1 MPLLYDLGTALYHSA
16 IRAAAPFNSKA
27 KAWVQGRKDVWQR
40 LEAKRGTLQDCL
52 WMHCASVGEFEQG
65 RPVLEALKAEF
76 PDTPVLLTFF
86 SPSGYEARKHFPLA
100 EHVEYLPR
108 DSAGNARRLVAL
120 IKPRAVL
127 WVKYEFWYHYL
138 HALKKAAVPTYL
150 VSAIFRPEQPFFS
163 WYGGTHRSMLRCFKQ
178 LFVQDERSKELLA
191 GIGISNITVSGDTR
205 FDRVAAIVGEHPELP
220 IAHGFRG
227 AGPVLVCGSTWPADE
242 ALLEEALRSLELPL
256 KCIVVPHELDEA
268 GLRRTE
274 DRFPRPLARW
284 NELENAP
291 AQNVQDMLGP
301 EPKGTLLVDRMGLL
315 ARLYRYGDVAYV
327 GGGFGD
333 GIHNLL
339 EAAAWG
345 VPVIFG
351 PQHSKFAEARGLIEC
366 GGGFEVGDAEDL
378 SGMLHS
384 LFNDPLARVKASSA
398 ARKYVQERVGATPR
412 VMQAVREGM
421 SAPSANTVRP

>member
-1 MPLLYDLGTALYHSA
+1 MPLLYDLGTALYHTA

-27 KAWVQGRKDVWQR
+27 KAWVEGRKDVWQR
-40 LEAKRGTLQDCL
+40 LEAKRGTLQGCL

-65 RPVLEALKAEF
+65 RPVLEALKVEF

-86 SPSGYEARKHFPLA
+86 SPSGYHAFKDFALA
-100 EHVEYLPR
+100 EHVEYLPS

-178 LFVQDERSKELLA
+178 LFVQDEASKQLLS
-191 GIGISNITVSGDTR
+191 GIAIQNITVCGDTR
-205 FDRVAAIVGEHPELP
+205 FDRVTAIVGEHPELP
-220 IAHGFRG
+220 IAQSFRG
-227 AGPVLVCGSTWPADE
+227 EGPVLVCGSTWPADE
-242 ALLEEALRSLELPL
+242 AVLHDALRSFELPL
-256 KCIVVPHELDEA
+256 KCIVVPHELDEE

-284 NELENAP
+284 SELENAP
-291 AQNVQDMLGP
+291 AQNVKDVLGP
-301 EPKGTLLVDRMGLL
+301 EPIGTLLVDRMGLL

-351 PQHSKFAEARGLIEC
+351 PQHSKFAEARGLIAC
-366 GGGFEVGDAEDL
+366 GGGFAVHDSLALKDL
-378 SGMLHS
+378 LQRLFTDREALERSS
-384 LFNDPLARVKASSA
+384 LA
-398 ARKYVQERVGATPR
+398 AQGYVSQRVGATNSILR
-412 VMQAVREGM
+412 VLL
-421 SAPSANTVRP
+421 PSD